1 VLKSTYYDQPTAL
14 RVRDEL
20 AIQELLKAHAEHPL
34 YGVERLALELGWSE
48 EKTRRIRNAAR
59 IVIPRASKKRKTS
72 KPAPAEIP
80 APTNALKPYAAFRNP
95 DRPQD
100 GQSYAGMVRSG
111 AWVQDFTY
119 LWFGRYYCYLAVV
132 LDLATRQILGWQL
145 GLSHSSEL
153 TYTAVVDALSKHP
166 TPTILHS
173 DQGSEYLSYKHQE
186 LCDRLEIILSC
197 SDKASPWQNGYME
210 RFMRTIQL
218 ELGPLNQYQDLPHLH
233 EAVARAIYYYNHRRI
248 HTALKMSPVA
258 YAAKL
263 KLGSDERELV
273 SGKTGG

>member
-1 VLKSTYYDQPTAL
+1 MSLSSYYSQPATL
-14 RVRDEL
+14 RTRDEL
-20 AIQELLKAHAEHPL
+20 AVQELLAAHAQHPL
-34 YGVERLALELGWSE
+34 YGVERLALHLRWSE
-48 EKTRRIRNAAR
+48 KKTRRIRNLAGL
-59 IVIPRASKKRKTS
+59 VIPRPSKKHKTTRS
-72 KPAPAEIP
+72 VPAEIS
-80 APTNALKPYAAFRNP
+80 APTNALKPYAAFRDPN
-95 DRPQD
+95 RPQD

-153 TYTAVVDALSKHP
+153 TYAAVVDALSKHP
-166 TPTILHS
+166 APAILHS

-186 LCDRLEIILSC
+186 LCGRLEIILSC
-197 SDKASPWQNGYME
+197 SDKASPWQNGFME

-218 ELGPLNQYQDLPHLH
+218 ELGPPSQYQDLPHFH
-233 EAVARAIYYYNHRRI
+233 EAIARAIYYYNHQRI
-248 HTALKMSPVA
+248 HTALKMTPAA

-273 SGKTGG
+273 SGKRRG